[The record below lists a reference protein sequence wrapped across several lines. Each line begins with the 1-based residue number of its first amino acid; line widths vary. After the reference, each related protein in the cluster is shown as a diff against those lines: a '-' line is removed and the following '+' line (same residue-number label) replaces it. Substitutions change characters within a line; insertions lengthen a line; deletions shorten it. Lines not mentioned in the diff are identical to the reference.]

1 VDTISGDR
9 EQADR
14 EATIARFRS
23 GEVTMVIATDVAA
36 RGLDISG
43 IDRVINYDYP
53 SGECGSDDYIH
64 RIGRTGRAAAK
75 GAADTLFTPNDMKH
89 AKELAR
95 ILEDAQQRVP
105 PELLE
110 MATKTGRGDGA
121 GKGKGGGKHPNHRKN
136 RAQ

>member
-1 VDTISGDR
+1 
-9 EQADR
+9 
-14 EATIARFRS
+14 
-23 GEVTMVIATDVAA
+23 MVIATDVAA

-64 RIGRTGRAAAK
+64 RIGRTGRAAAT